1 MDIVKLT
8 TEIDESG
15 RLNLSVPTQ
24 LAGTQ
29 VNVVVVMTPAESVT
43 QPKQKYNF
51 SDLSGKLAWKGDAV
65 KMQQAL
71 RDEW

>member
-29 VNVVVVMTPAESVT
+29 VNVVIVMTPAESVP
-43 QPKQKYNF
+43 QSQQKYDF

-65 KMQQAL
+65 KTQQAL

>member
-8 TEIDESG
+8 AEIDESG

-29 VNVVVVMTPAESVT
+29 VNVVIVMNPVEPATRSNLE
-43 QPKQKYNF
+43 YDF
-51 SDLSGKLAWKGDAV
+51 SDLTGKLAWKGDAV
-65 KMQQAL
+65 AMQREI